1 MAGSRWCGS
10 CDSRQPIG
18 KRQLAKGG
26 WEQMTPEAGAAKGL
40 SVTYLVKKVDPK
52 VRHMQRRVT
61 ARLLRSDEKV
71 SGTVP

>member
-1 MAGSRWCGS
+1 
-10 CDSRQPIG
+10 
-18 KRQLAKGG
+18 
-26 WEQMTPEAGAAKGL
+26 MTPEAGAAKGL